1 MKFKKISNFRSNI
14 NFLTLS
20 KEELTVSSPPPS
32 VRNSTGMRLFVM
44 CQDWWGGIQSTTD
57 PSTNLQRGLYEN
69 ISFVY
74 GRAGFVLHVA
84 SMGDKVR
91 VTRSTLGRNR
101 KCCCEHQLLLRS
113 ARAARGLGLPRHCQ
127 IKRLLCC
134 VRQFALL
141 HPLPPPLTTFT
152 FQRC

>member
-1 MKFKKISNFRSNI
+1 
-14 NFLTLS
+14 
-20 KEELTVSSPPPS
+20 
-32 VRNSTGMRLFVM
+32 MRLFVM
-44 CQDWWGGIQSTTD
+44 CQDWGVQSTTD

-141 HPLPPPLTTFT
+141 HPPSPHLLFKGVKVR
-152 FQRC
+152 RCGGLHT